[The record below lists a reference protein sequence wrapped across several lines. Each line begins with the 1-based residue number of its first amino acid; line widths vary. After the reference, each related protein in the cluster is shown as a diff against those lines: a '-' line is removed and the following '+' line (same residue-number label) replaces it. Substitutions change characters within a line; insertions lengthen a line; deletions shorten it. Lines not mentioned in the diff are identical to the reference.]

1 MVAVTANQLDVMKG
15 KVIRRKKIIY
25 LDSPKRGIWEIG
37 FSLKVAW
44 QLMYNM
50 RKLHNIGPGI
60 TVFGSARLE
69 EGTKYY
75 EAAVEFGKRI
85 AEMKFTTI
93 TGGGPGIMEAANK
106 GAFEAGGISVG
117 MNIVLP
123 HEQHE
128 NPYLTD
134 SIVFEHFFTRK
145 VLLVKHSYAFVV
157 MPGGFGTMDEFF
169 EILTLVQTKSVDRY
183 PIVLF
188 GSEFY
193 NPIMDLMKVFA
204 AAGTIAPIDMDLV
217 FITDSIDDG
226 MDYIQKFINRHYNI
240 LPQRPRWRWLERKEP
255 K

>member
-1 MVAVTANQLDVMKG
+1 MKG

-25 LDSPKRGIWEIG
+25 LDSPKKGIWEIG

-50 RKLHNIGPGI
+50 RRLHNIGPGI

-69 EGTKYY
+69 EGTPAY
-75 EAAVEFGKRI
+75 EAATEFGRRI
-85 AEMKFTTI
+85 AMMKFTTI

-106 GAFEAGGISVG
+106 GAFEAGGMSVG

-128 NPYLTD
+128 NPYLTT
-134 SIVFEHFFTRK
+134 SVVFEHFFTRK
-145 VLLVKHSYAFVV
+145 VMLVKHSYAFVV

-188 GSEFY
+188 GTAFY
-193 NPIMDLMKVFA
+193 QPVLDLMKGFA
-204 AAGTIAPIDMDLV
+204 QAGTIAPIDMDLI
-217 FITDSIDDG
+217 FMTDSIDDA
-226 MDYIQKFINRHYNI
+226 MDYIQKFIHRHYNI

-255 K
+255 R